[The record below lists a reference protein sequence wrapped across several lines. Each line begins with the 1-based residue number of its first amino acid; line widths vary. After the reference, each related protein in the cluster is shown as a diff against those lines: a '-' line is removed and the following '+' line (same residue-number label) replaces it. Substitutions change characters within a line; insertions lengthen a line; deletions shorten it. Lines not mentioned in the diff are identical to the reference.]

1 MVFRVLLLSP
11 LGFGKVPPG
20 IQGIEIF
27 SEGVGSSIPVEV
39 LVVPLHEVE
48 PVEVVDPLEVGA
60 DPHDP
65 S

>member
-1 MVFRVLLLSP
+1 MLLPRL
-11 LGFGKVPPG
+11 LGFGKMPPG

-27 SEGVGSSIPVEV
+27 SEGVGSS
-39 LVVPLHEVE
+39 VPLHEIT

-60 DPHDP
+60 CPHFP